1 MAHHSVLK
9 RNSMKISELIKKLQ
23 KIQNEH
29 GDIKVYYNGIFYR
42 GDFNDRLFKEG
53 FVFTNGK
60 LIINY

>member
-1 MAHHSVLK
+1 
-9 RNSMKISELIKKLQ
+9 MKISELIKKLQ

-53 FVFTNGK
+53 FV
-60 LIINY
+60 LIDRTLILNN

>member
-1 MAHHSVLK
+1 
-9 RNSMKISELIKKLQ
+9 MKISELIKKLQ